1 MKEGDGVPGQR
12 PFNGHGGEQRK
23 GAGRWKAA
31 TRQEGAERERERERK
46 GGCLTPTDG
55 RRPTAS
61 GPRPAGAGGVAWP
74 CRAVGPNR
82 GRGGRVTGGAPTQWR
97 AAAVE

>member
-31 TRQEGAERERERERK
+31 TRQEGAERERERER
-46 GGCLTPTDG
+46 
-55 RRPTAS
+55 
-61 GPRPAGAGGVAWP
+61 
-74 CRAVGPNR
+74 
-82 GRGGRVTGGAPTQWR
+82 GRGGVSPRPTGGARPLVARGRRAR
-97 AAAVE
+97 AAWRDHAAQSVQIGGGVGG